1 MIHWPKNLIRE
12 IAHRRVALFLG
23 AGVSSSSRDDNGNS
37 PKSWSDFLSAACNLI
52 RDCKL
57 RDEIS
62 GLIRHRNY
70 LLALQAISDISD
82 PSDYQALLDENF
94 NNPSYT
100 PSELHKVIMKLDSS
114 IVITTNFDKIYEK
127 YCESTSQEGYKVVTY
142 DTGNLGDHLRSD
154 QRVIIKAH
162 GTINDFQKMIFTK
175 SQYHKAKAQYPHFY
189 EILKAILLTKTCI
202 FIGCGMDDPDILLML
217 EDVKITSSSTFPH
230 YALIKADSHSKFAIQ
245 DWQKTY
251 NIKAME
257 YGPEH
262 TNLIEDLDR
271 LFDEV
276 EVVRAIT
283 FGA

>member
-23 AGVSSSSRDDNGNS
+23 AGVSSSSTDNQDNN
-37 PKSWSDFLSAACNLI
+37 PKSWSAFLSEASSLI
-52 RDCKL
+52 KGDRAK
-57 RDEIS
+57 REVS
-62 GLIRHRNY
+62 ELIKNRNY
-70 LLALQAISDISD
+70 LLALQAISDESD
-82 PSDYQALLDENF
+82 PSDYHALLNENF
-94 NNPSYT
+94 NNPGYT
-100 PSELHKVIMKLDSS
+100 PSKLHEIIMKLDSN
-114 IVITTNFDKIYEK
+114 IVITTNFDKIYEN

-175 SQYHKAKAQYPHFY
+175 SQYHKAKADYPHFY

-230 YALIKADSHSKFAIQ
+230 YALIKANSHSKFAIR
-245 DWQKTY
+245 DWQETY
-251 NIKAME
+251 NIRALE

-262 TNLIEDLDR
+262 TNLIDDLDE
-271 LFDEV
+271 LFTEV
-276 EVVRAIT
+276 EAVRSIT
-283 FGA
+283 LGT